1 MSYMIKLIKVELR
14 LAMVQFAIIM
24 SAVVRQMGKWGMEEI
39 YIYIFFICKEKF
51 ALN

>member
-24 SAVVRQMGKWGMEEI
+24 SAVVRQMGK
-39 YIYIFFICKEKF
+39 
-51 ALN
+51 